1 MVFGAP
7 SNEVS
12 LGPLVTEDSK
22 SVPVRGCEPGS
33 PLVATVVV
41 IGSGGVIGVIGPA
54 AVVVVAVGF
63 VGVIVS
69 VKPVE
74 DPAPLLVS
82 VGVAVRDG
90 VDVSVGPVVKTSEMV
105 LPPLSV
111 SERLLDVEV
120 GCSPLDDISDVF
132 VTKVVTGSARH
143 LTTPVC

>member
-1 MVFGAP
+1 M
-7 SNEVS
+7 
-12 LGPLVTEDSK
+12 
-22 SVPVRGCEPGS
+22 
-33 PLVATVVV
+33 VATVVV
-41 IGSGGVIGVIGPA
+41 IGS
-54 AVVVVAVGF
+54 VVVAVGF

-74 DPAPLLVS
+74 DSAPLLVS
-82 VGVAVRDG
+82 VGVAVRDR

-111 SERLLDVEV
+111 SERLLEVEV

-132 VTKVVTGSARH
+132 VTNVVTGSARH